1 MCNGSSS
8 SNLINDPTKREQEL
22 IQKLEEATYE
32 IEALLTENE
41 KLMKLSN
48 GLRFDLEKSNG
59 QPFSHEN
66 SQQQSELDH
75 QDMTQENEQLIL
87 DAILNDQSRSC
98 CDSESRESEVACI
111 GRKPPMSSASDCR
124 PSKTAYVRMLQ
135 LYLHLLCLY

>member
-1 MCNGSSS
+1 M
-8 SNLINDPTKREQEL
+8 NDPTKREQEL

-87 DAILNDQSRSC
+87 DAMLNDQS
-98 CDSESRESEVACI
+98 SESRESEVACF
-111 GRKPPMSSASDCR
+111 GWKPPMSSASDCR